1 MDFYKFANK
10 TNPKLK
16 NNLAASSNALKNSL
30 KIKKKSIGYKTL
42 TGPHI
47 CVTTLLIINSCF

>member
-1 MDFYKFANK
+1 M

-30 KIKKKSIGYKTL
+30 KIKIKNPLGIKL
-42 TGPHI
+42 
-47 CVTTLLIINSCF
+47 